1 MGTNGNGSGH
11 GAGLTTPWLAAR
23 LGVQPA
29 VVEMRRRAGEVLGLR
44 RAGERDYWYPSW
56 QWEEACTPRPIVPR
70 MIDVARQHGMR
81 DERLGELLVTK
92 SGLTGGRRV
101 LDDLLAGRDDA
112 VLAAVRAAGEIRR

>member
-1 MGTNGNGSGH
+1 MSNNGNGSGH
-11 GAGLTTPWLAAR
+11 GSGLTTPWLAAR

-29 VVEMRRRAGEVLGLR
+29 IVELRRRSGEVLGLR
-44 RAGERDYWYPSW
+44 RAGEQDYWYPSW
-56 QWEEACTPRPIVPR
+56 QWDDAGAPREIVPR
-70 MIDVARQHGMR
+70 MIQVAREHGVR

-112 VLAAVRAAGEIRR
+112 VLAAVRAAGTR